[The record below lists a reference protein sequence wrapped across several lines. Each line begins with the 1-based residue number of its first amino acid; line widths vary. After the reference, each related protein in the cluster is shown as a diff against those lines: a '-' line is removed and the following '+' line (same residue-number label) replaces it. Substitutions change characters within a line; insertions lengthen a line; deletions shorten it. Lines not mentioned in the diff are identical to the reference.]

1 MKQKLLSLLTLLV
14 CICATAWAETAIIS
28 PANMTSQGA
37 DGDRVAGNLW
47 IGNGTALN
55 SRFSI
60 QITGNL
66 GKGLTDQSTVKV
78 GNTSYASF
86 KNSNGA
92 QNTITLPT
100 GYKAKSVTFY
110 VTANAD
116 ADAKLQEFE
125 GESLGENA
133 DAVTSHKDGDNPTVI
148 AKTLNNPANA
158 FTFTFGTKQVFFV
171 AVVEYQLPQ
180 PDITTQPVSASYQ
193 KNATAT
199 ALAVVA
205 KASKGNLSYQW
216 YSCDD
221 ANKTNAAAIDGQI
234 DASYTPSTATV
245 GTFYYFCRVTDDN
258 GTTDSKVAT
267 ITVSEATAPTIEIS
281 ATATTVFSGNVVDLN
296 ATLTGVPTP
305 TIQWYSNTTAST
317 TGGTLIEGE
326 TNSSY
331 SPATDVAGT
340 YYYYAVA
347 SNSLGTATS
356 NVITLT
362 VNPLYSVTYTTG
374 DETDV
379 TGSVPASVDV
389 ESSVKLPINQ
399 TLFKEGYTLTGWNDG
414 AKTYAPGASVPISAN
429 TTMTAVFTANTGELG
444 VCPASVTWQF
454 QTGQGAPSWATEGGA
469 AFKYVAQMALGSEN
483 IDMPL
488 TMDPSNGKIANG
500 NWTDW
505 TQMNGGTKLTA
516 PVIEGTV
523 LKLYVFQEGTTAVTF
538 NGNAGSY
545 NSNIYSYTA
554 TADDGKT
561 GNIEIVIGDQSYTKY
576 LTAYYPT
583 AGFMLYDYATS
594 VGTGATGNSD
604 NVSSTTQSVNG
615 SSVNVIK
622 FGSSLNNSDHKTYY
636 WKITPSAG
644 TFQKGDRI
652 IWTGCYSNSSEK
664 TTTIV
669 IYDNENI
676 SSAIVTGNSF
686 ANVNGGTAASP
697 KPLTTGYFTLT
708 ADAEALYIGR
718 SGGTTTYLTG
728 LTVVRKNTIITPA
741 YAKTTYVTTTPLDFS
756 NVEGLTAYV
765 ATEAGGGSV
774 KLDKVGAVPAG
785 TPLLLEGT
793 AGTEYTVPVVA
804 SAEAPAVN
812 LFKAGDGVKEFDA
825 TDETSFDYILWSD
838 GKFYRIETGTTVAT
852 TKAYLHCDS
861 DPTGKSSARGL
872 SVTYEDV
879 ELTGITNVN
888 SSDNANSGVYYN
900 LNGQRIGKPAKGMY
914 IFNGKK
920 YIAK

>member
-1 MKQKLLSLLTLLV
+1 MKQKLLSLLTLLLCV
-14 CICATAWAETAIIS
+14 CATAWAASVSDLTAISSNYTFIADNITS
-28 PANMTSQGA
+28 DGTVKLSANTLYDNGHIFTSTGNSVA
-37 DGDRVAGNLW
+37 TNKGNSTIDGVEHLNSLRLKNTQDQLCFKVAGKC
-47 IGNGTALN
+47 T
-55 SRFSI
+55 
-60 QITGNL
+60 
-66 GKGLTDQSTVKV
+66 
-78 GNTSYASF
+78 
-86 KNSNGA
+86 
-92 QNTITLPT
+92 
-100 GYKAKSVTFY
+100 VTFY
-110 VTANAD
+110 TQSHASRGIQVGSSAGGTQYGSQTASTT
-116 ADAKLQEFE
+116 EWSVEISE
-125 GESLGENA
+125 GATIYLSSYG
-133 DAVTSHKDGDNPTVI
+133 GDFYFAGFKV
-148 AKTLNNPANA
+148 
-158 FTFTFGTKQVFFV
+158 VF
-171 AVVEYQLPQ
+171 PK
-180 PDITTQPVSASYQ
+180 PDITTQPASASYQ
-193 KNATAT
+193 KDATAT

-221 ANKTNAAAIDGQI
+221 ANKTNATAIDGQI
-234 DASYTPSTATV
+234 DASYIPSTATV

-258 GTTDSKVAT
+258 GSTDSNVAT
-267 ITVSEATAPTIEIS
+267 ITVSEATAPTIEIL
-281 ATATTVFSGNVVDLN
+281 ATATTVYSGNVVDLN

-615 SSVNVIK
+615 SSVNVIR

-756 NVEGLTAYV
+756 DVEGLAAYV

-774 KLDKVGAVPAG
+774 KLEKVGAVPAG

-793 AGTEYTVPVVA
+793 AGTEYTVPVAA
-804 SAEAPAVN
+804 SAEAPTGN
-812 LFKAGDGVKEFDA
+812 MFKAGDGVKEFDA
-825 TDETSFDYILWSD
+825 TDETSFDYLLWSD

-861 DPTGKSSARGL
+861 DPTGKTGARAL
-872 SVTYEDV
+872 SIVYEDV
-879 ELTGITNVN
+879 ELTGITNV
-888 SSDNANSGVYYN
+888 SSGKANSGVYYN

-914 IFNGKK
+914 ILDGKK